1 MKTKSGKHGKIHD
14 KKALARKL
22 KQNKVIK
29 KEKDRLKAEEPVK
42 FKYN

>member
-22 KQNKVIK
+22 QHNKIIK
-29 KEKDRLKAEEPVK
+29 KEKEAKKLA
-42 FKYN
+42 